1 MIGYRLRRTI
11 ALGVRSLALHKLRSS
26 LTVLGIVFGV
36 SSVIA
41 MLSIGEGANY
51 EAQEEIKKLGSD
63 NVILKSRK
71 PSAEQSS
78 GYENREALIY
88 GLLWEDFRRIRETI
102 PAVETLVP
110 MRIVPSDG
118 RYGKQVIDLQVVGTT
133 PEYLPVA
140 NVRLARGR
148 FLSESDL
155 VTFNPVCVL
164 GAAVARNL
172 FPAVDPLGCHVKL
185 GRYYF
190 RVVGVLEPTGV
201 ATGIGGSEAQ
211 DRNKD
216 VYVPLSSAEKRYGEY
231 TVRISSGSRT
241 MEKVELHQIL
251 LKVARDQDIS
261 AVAKS
266 LRRLLDRFHD
276 QQDFEVL
283 VPLELLAQKERTKR
297 IFNIVL
303 GSIAAISLLVGGIG
317 IMNIML
323 ASILERT
330 REIGIRRALGAKKR
344 DIQTQFLVETVV
356 LSTSGG
362 LFGIFLGIAIP
373 MVVESASGMKTVV
386 TPQNIALSFSISAA
400 VGVIFGL
407 YPANRAAAMDPIEA
421 LRRE

>member
-1 MIGYRLRRTI
+1 MIGYRLRSTI

-164 GAAVARNL
+164 GDAVARNL

-190 RVVGVLEPTGV
+190 GVVGVLEPTGV

-241 MEKVELHQIL
+241 IEKVELHQIL
-251 LKVARDQDIS
+251 LKVGRDQDIS

-266 LRRLLDRFHD
+266 VRRLLDRFHD